1 MSDGLLERRN
11 RAFGAG
17 AALFY
22 ETPLNIFRGEG
33 AWLLD
38 ADGRRYVDMYNNV
51 PCVGHGN
58 PRVAE
63 AIGRQQATLNVHS
76 RYLHED
82 IIRLAERLAGKLGE
96 GIESVIFSCSGT
108 EANEIALR
116 MARMATGRRGIL
128 CTDATYHGN
137 SELAGAMSGLPA
149 GSDRSPGFRS
159 FPFPQTLR
167 TPEPGLSGEALTEA
181 YLAGLDRAMDALDAS
196 GDGIAALIVCSILAN
211 EGLPDLPP
219 GFMEKAAARVRAR
232 GGLIIA
238 DEVQS
243 GYGRTGRWWGYEVTG
258 FTPDI
263 VVTGKPMGNG
273 VPLAATSAS
282 RAQVETFRS
291 RTRYF
296 NTFASSPLQAAA
308 GHAVLDEIESRGLL
322 AHAERVGAFL
332 KAELKARLGRWPGVA
347 DARGC
352 GLFLGVEMVSPDGAP
367 DLAAARAV
375 CNGLKDRGF
384 LTSNAGAFNNVVK
397 IRPPLVFSQDDAEAF
412 LPAFD
417 ATLDALHGAG

>member
-11 RAFGAG
+11 RAFGTG

-22 ETPLNIFRGEG
+22 ETPLHIVRGEG
-33 AWLLD
+33 AWLYD
-38 ADGRRYVDMYNNV
+38 AAGRRYVDMYNNV

-58 PRVAE
+58 PAVAG

-82 IIRLAERLAGKLGE
+82 IIRLAERVASLHGDFA
-96 GIESVIFSCSGT
+96 ESVIFSCSGT

-116 MARMATGRRGIL
+116 MARMATGRRGIV

-137 SELAGAMSGLPA
+137 TDLVGAMSGLPA
-149 GSDRSPGFRS
+149 GSDRARGFRS
-159 FPFPQTLR
+159 FPFPQTFR

-181 YLAGLDRAMDALDAS
+181 YLAGLDKAMDALEAA
-196 GDGIAALIVCSILAN
+196 GDGVAAMIVCSILAN
-211 EGLPDLPP
+211 EGLPDIPP
-219 GFMEKAAARVRAR
+219 GFMTRAAERVRAR
-232 GGLIIA
+232 DGLVIA

-273 VPLAATSAS
+273 VPLAATTAS
-282 RAQVETFRS
+282 RSLVETFRS

-308 GHAVLDEIESRGLL
+308 GNAVLDEIEGRGLL
-322 AHAERVGAFL
+322 ANAERVGVFL
-332 KAELKARLGRWPGVA
+332 KAELKARVGRWPGVA

-352 GLFLGVEMVSPDGAP
+352 GLFLGVEMVGPDGAP
-367 DLAAARAV
+367 DLASARAV
-375 CNGLKDRGF
+375 CNGLKDLGF

-397 IRPPLVFSQDDAEAF
+397 IRPPLVFSQADAEAF

>member
-22 ETPLNIFRGEG
+22 ETPLNIVRGEG
-33 AWLLD
+33 AWLYG
-38 ADGRRYVDMYNNV
+38 ADGRHYGDMYNNV

-63 AIGRQQATLNVHS
+63 AVGRQQATLNVHS

-82 IIRLAERLAGKLGE
+82 IIRLAERVSGLHGDFA
-96 GIESVIFSCSGT
+96 ESVIFSCSGT

-137 SELAGAMSGLPA
+137 TQLVGAMSGLPA
-149 GSDRSPGFRS
+149 GSDRSQGFRS
-159 FPFPQTLR
+159 FAFPQTFR

-181 YLAGLDRAMDALDAS
+181 YLAGLDRAMDALEAS

-211 EGLPDLPP
+211 EGLPDIPP
-219 GFMEKAAARVRAR
+219 GFMGKAAARVRAR

-238 DEVQS
+238 DEVQA

-273 VPLAATSAS
+273 VPLSATTAS
-282 RAQVETFRS
+282 RSLIETFRS
-291 RTRYF
+291 KTRYF

-308 GHAVLDEIESRGLL
+308 GNAVLDEIEALGLL
-322 AHAERVGAFL
+322 ANAGRVGAFL
-332 KAELKARLGRWPGVA
+332 KAEMKTRVGRWPGVA

-352 GLFLGVEMVSPDGAP
+352 GLFLGVEMVGPDGMP
-367 DLAAARAV
+367 DLAGARAV

-397 IRPPLVFSQDDAEAF
+397 IRPPLVFSQADAEAF

>member
-1 MSDGLLERRN
+1 
-11 RAFGAG
+11 
-17 AALFY
+17 
-22 ETPLNIFRGEG
+22 
-33 AWLLD
+33 
-38 ADGRRYVDMYNNV
+38 
-51 PCVGHGN
+51 VGHGN

-82 IIRLAERLAGKLGE
+82 IIRLAERLTGKLGE

-137 SELAGAMSGLPA
+137 TELVGAMSGLPA

-159 FPFPQTLR
+159 FPFPQTFR
-167 TPEPGLSGEALTEA
+167 TPEPGLSGGALTEA

-219 GFMEKAAARVRAR
+219 GFMEKATARVRAR

-243 GYGRTGRWWGYEVTG
+243 GYGRTGRWWGCEVTG

-282 RAQVETFRS
+282 RALVETFRS
-291 RTRYF
+291 RTKYF

-322 AHAERVGAFL
+322 ANAGRVGGFL
-332 KAELKARLGRWPGVA
+332 KAELKARVGRWPGVA

-352 GLFLGVEMVSPDGAP
+352 GLFLGVEMVGPDGAP

-397 IRPPLVFSQDDAEAF
+397 IRPPLVFSQADAEAF

>member
-1 MSDGLLERRN
+1 LSDGLLERRN

-22 ETPLNIFRGEG
+22 ETPLNIVRGEG

-82 IIRLAERLAGKLGE
+82 IIRLAERLTGKLGE

-137 SELAGAMSGLPA
+137 SELVGAMSGLPA

-282 RAQVETFRS
+282 RAQVE
-291 RTRYF
+291 
-296 NTFASSPLQAAA
+296 
-308 GHAVLDEIESRGLL
+308 I
-322 AHAERVGAFL
+322 GAFL